1 MGILWKTCEVRM
13 AKKKKIPRLTDEEYE
28 EYLKTLLKK

>member
-1 MGILWKTCEVRM
+1 M

-28 EYLKTLLKK
+28 NYLKDLLQKPQKPSHM